1 MSLNEIVL
9 KTRNLLSRLLG
20 EKFELVLELE
30 HDLGMVKI
38 DPAQVQQILF
48 NLVLNARDAM
58 PQGGRIQVTT
68 GHCNLKSV
76 EGTKSHSPG
85 VFLSVK
91 DVGCGMSAETRAR
104 LFEPFFTTKVA
115 RQRHGAWIVHRP
127 EHRDRQRWER
137 GSRQRTRPGH
147 AGHRVPAASCRC
159 SCRHHQSLSLC
170 IRHGE
175 TILLTEDNVAVRQA
189 AVRILSECGYVVLE
203 AASGPE
209 AIAIA
214 RDHSGKID
222 LLLADVDMP
231 GMSGHE
237 TALQICVRTAA
248 VESALHVRLR
258 ATRAESRGSHSL
270 FQKAIHQFRTAR
282 ETARD
287 FQTADS
293 TPTEIQEA
301 KAREAMTTAEI
312 TLPATPQIEG
322 ANFLNI
328 LIVDDERSI
337 REACREVA
345 QSLGFNTFVA
355 DSAEHAYRL
364 LDSQGIDAVLLDLRL
379 PGAGGLEALNRIK
392 SLRPDAVIVV
402 VTGYGT
408 VQSAVQAMKN
418 GAYDYVTKPFSLDEL
433 KLLLDR
439 VASHLK
445 LKSENRILRE
455 KIKSKQGFGSI
466 IGRSPEMEKLYR
478 IVAKAA
484 HSTHPV
490 LILGESGTGKELV
503 ARSIHFSGPFR
514 DKPFIPVD
522 CGSLVPTL
530 IESELFGHTKGA
542 FTGAHH
548 AKDGLL
554 SIAEG
559 GTVFLDEVGEL
570 PTDLQ
575 AKLLRAI
582 QEKEIRPVGGTK
594 QIPINVRILAATN
607 RDLEEGVSQGTFRRD
622 LYYRL
627 NVLSLRIPSLRE
639 RRQDIPILA
648 THFLERQTRSSGNER
663 TLSDDAMKAM
673 LAYDWPGNVRELEN
687 CLERACAFTTGP
699 MIHLGDLPAAISQLQ
714 GTECVGDWS

>member
-1 MSLNEIVL
+1 
-9 KTRNLLSRLLG
+9 
-20 EKFELVLELE
+20 
-30 HDLGMVKI
+30 
-38 DPAQVQQILF
+38 
-48 NLVLNARDAM
+48 
-58 PQGGRIQVTT
+58 
-68 GHCNLKSV
+68 
-76 EGTKSHSPG
+76 
-85 VFLSVK
+85 
-91 DVGCGMSAETRAR
+91 
-104 LFEPFFTTKVA
+104 
-115 RQRHGAWIVHRP
+115 
-127 EHRDRQRWER
+127 
-137 GSRQRTRPGH
+137 
-147 AGHRVPAASCRC
+147 
-159 SCRHHQSLSLC
+159 
-170 IRHGE
+170 
-175 TILLTEDNVAVRQA
+175 
-189 AVRILSECGYVVLE
+189 
-203 AASGPE
+203 
-209 AIAIA
+209 
-214 RDHSGKID
+214 
-222 LLLADVDMP
+222 
-231 GMSGHE
+231 
-237 TALQICVRTAA
+237 
-248 VESALHVRLR
+248 
-258 ATRAESRGSHSL
+258 
-270 FQKAIHQFRTAR
+270 
-282 ETARD
+282 
-287 FQTADS
+287 
-293 TPTEIQEA
+293 
-301 KAREAMTTAEI
+301 
-312 TLPATPQIEG
+312 
-322 ANFLNI
+322 
-328 LIVDDERSI
+328 
-337 REACREVA
+337 
-345 QSLGFNTFVA
+345 
-355 DSAEHAYRL
+355 
-364 LDSQGIDAVLLDLRL
+364 
-379 PGAGGLEALNRIK
+379 
-392 SLRPDAVIVV
+392 VIVV

-490 LILGESGTGKELV
+490 LILGESGTGKELI

-582 QEKEIRPVGGTK
+582 QEKEIRPVGSTK
-594 QIPINVRILAATN
+594 HIPINVRILAATN

-648 THFLERQTRSSGNER
+648 THFLERQTRSTGNER
-663 TLSDDAMKAM
+663 TLSDAAMKAM

-714 GTECVGDWS
+714 GTNVSVAGTNADKIMPMSELERQTILNAIAQLNGDKLTAARMLGIGKTTLYRKLKEYSSHSS